1 MRLNEDI
8 IRFLTIR
15 INTVDEKPSP
25 LMNNKSDRYK
35 NEIVDSETHKSP
47 NEEV

>member
-15 INTVDEKPSP
+15 INSIDEKPSA
-25 LMNNKSDRYK
+25 LMNNKADRYK
-35 NEIVDSETHKSP
+35 NELINSETVKLT